1 MQYYLLQFMHAQ
13 MNYINFL
20 YLAEEIFNLDF
31 SGHKLCVVTD
41 SNGAPLYLSEVKE
54 HLIYRR
60 ILFIILWFLC
70 IVSYVMQVSLILTTE
85 YKLAMCMNIICV
97 FSIMGLNNTVYSI
110 GNCKKYI

>member
-1 MQYYLLQFMHAQ
+1 MEVLL
-13 MNYINFL
+13 L
-20 YLAEEIFNLDF
+20 VLCNLLIGSLIRTTF
-31 SGHKLCVVTD
+31 YRRCH
-41 SNGAPLYLSEVKE
+41 LSEVKE

-110 GNCKKYI
+110 GNRKKYI